1 MHWESFYVEPEHVRD
16 DELFLTGDE
25 MHHLVRV
32 VRKKKGDLF
41 WAVDGLGSA
50 YQATIELIANNEV
63 RGRIVKTRRRL
74 GEPVAEITL
83 AQGVLKGDRF
93 DLLVE
98 KTTEIGIRK
107 IIPFISANSDSSA
120 GSQKTARWKRVAMS
134 AMKQSGRSMLPEI
147 TEPVSLDRV
156 LVMGSNYHK
165 RYIAH
170 PVSSGL
176 PSFLSPQEKVSL
188 STQKVMVVVGPAG
201 GFSDDEIEQAQ
212 DQGFIPVGLGS
223 RRLRAETAGIVLST
237 LLLSQLGELG

>member
-1 MHWESFYVEPEHVRD
+1 MHLESFYVEPEHVKG

-41 WAVDGLGSA
+41 WAVDGQGSA
-50 YQATIELIANNEV
+50 YQASIESIENNRV
-63 RGRIVKTRRRL
+63 CGRIMISRRRL

-83 AQGVLKGDRF
+83 AQGILKGDRF

-107 IIPFISANSDSSA
+107 IIPFISTNSDSSA

-134 AMKQSGRSMLPEI
+134 AMKQSGRSILPEI

-156 LVMGSNYHK
+156 LVMGSNYHI
-165 RYIAH
+165 RIIAH
-170 PVSSGL
+170 PVNTGFQSCISNK
-176 PSFLSPQEKVSL
+176 ENVSL
-188 STQKVMVVVGPAG
+188 STQKVLVVVGPAG

-212 DQGFIPVGLGS
+212 EQGFIPVGLGS
-223 RRLRAETAGIVLST
+223 RRLRSETAAIVLST
-237 LLLSQLGELG
+237 LILNKLGELG